1 MAFRVT
7 FVNMHFSLCP
17 LRESPDEG
25 DFGDNSDC
33 EDCALIAAAYSQG
46 YEEGWIDAGES
57 AMDTITDRMAKAA
70 NDIYE
75 TLLMDEIPAEKF
87 GKVQVFK

>member
-1 MAFRVT
+1 MALHVT
-7 FVNMHFSLCP
+7 LSNMHYFLCP
-17 LRESPDEG
+17 LKESHDEG
-25 DFGDNSDC
+25 AFEDNSDC

-46 YEEGWIDAGES
+46 YEEGWVDAGES
-57 AMDTITDRMAKAA
+57 AMNTITDRMAKAA

-75 TLLMDEIPAEKF
+75 TLLMDDIPAEKF